1 MLGQS
6 TRVGVAVS
14 GGADS
19 VVLLHIL
26 KRLAGRFRAE
36 LTVLHVNHHLR
47 GRESEEDEAFV
58 GALAESFGLPFVSKQ
73 SLIGEGNIEGEARR
87 QRREFFSEWLASCG
101 LGLIALGHT
110 RSDQAETVLHRFL
123 RGTGP
128 TGIAAMRPV
137 TPDDFIRPLLTT
149 SREEVRQWAAAE
161 GLVWREDSSNADLKF
176 TRNRLRHETIP
187 ALARDFNVNL
197 EGVLATTAALA
208 QAEEDY
214 WTEEVERLY
223 PKITKRTR
231 LGSIIPIAGLKAMH
245 LAVRRR
251 LIRRALSDIR
261 PEGSKEL
268 DFEHIEAVLALC
280 GSDQG
285 HDRVLVPGADALR
298 SFEWLLLSAP
308 GRLASEPRGY
318 RVALGLGE
326 IHDLP
331 FGAGR
336 ICVNLVTRRDQLC
349 DSFKKAHKVRIER
362 VQLQGQDLA
371 EKPLIVRNWQPGDE
385 LHRSGHPSA
394 QKIKTFFQERRV
406 RLWERRHWPV
416 LLCGEEIAWVR
427 GCGAAEQFEQV
438 GLKDYEFELVYG
450 AEE

>member
-1 MLGQS
+1 MLGRFAQ
-6 TRVGVAVS
+6 VGVAVS

-26 KRLAGRFRAE
+26 KQLAGRFAAE

-47 GRESEEDEAFV
+47 GEESEGDEAFV
-58 GALAESFGLPFVSKQ
+58 RILADSLGLPFVSKQ
-73 SLIGEGNIEGEARR
+73 SFIGEGNVEGEARW
-87 QRREFFSEWLASCG
+87 QRREFFSEWLASRA
-101 LGLIALGHT
+101 LSLIALGHT

-123 RGTGP
+123 RGTGL
-128 TGIAAMRPV
+128 TGIAGMRPV
-137 TPDDFIRPLLTT
+137 SPDGFIRPLLTT
-149 SREEVRQWAAAE
+149 TREEVRQWAAAE
-161 GLVWREDSSNADLKF
+161 GLTWREDSSNADLKF
-176 TRNRLRHETIP
+176 TRNRLRQQTMP
-187 ALARDFNVNL
+187 VLARDFNVNL
-197 EGVLATTAALA
+197 EAVLARTAALA
-208 QAEEDY
+208 EAEENY
-214 WTEEVERLY
+214 WAGEVERLY
-223 PKITKRTR
+223 SKITKRTR
-231 LGSIIPIAGLKAMH
+231 LGSIFPIAGLAAVH
-245 LAVRRR
+245 LALRRR

-285 HDRVLVPGADALR
+285 HNRVLVPGADALR

-318 RVALGLGE
+318 RVPLGLGE
-326 IHDLP
+326 IRDLP

-336 ICVNLVTRRDQLC
+336 ICVNVVMRRDQLY

-385 LHRSGHPSA
+385 LHRSGHPSSPKNQDVFSGTPRA
-394 QKIKTFFQERRV
+394 FV
-406 RLWERRHWPV
+406 
-416 LLCGEEIAWVR
+416 
-427 GCGAAEQFEQV
+427 GAAALAGSAV
-438 GLKDYEFELVYG
+438 RRRDCMGTRMWSG
-450 AEE
+450 

>member
-1 MLGQS
+1 MLGQGVQ
-6 TRVGVAVS
+6 VGIAVS

-26 KRLAGRFRAE
+26 KRLAARFGAD

-47 GRESEEDEAFV
+47 GEESAGDEAFV
-58 GALAESFGLPFVSKQ
+58 QTLAESLELPFVSKQ
-73 SLIGEGNIEGEARR
+73 SFVGEGNLEGEARR
-87 QRREFFSEWLASCG
+87 QRRTFFSEWMASHG
-101 LGLIALGHT
+101 LSVVALGHT

-128 TGIAAMRPV
+128 TGLAAMRPV
-137 TPDDFIRPLLTT
+137 TPDGFIRPLLTT
-149 SREEVRQWAAAE
+149 TREEVRQWAGAE
-161 GLVWREDSSNADLKF
+161 GLTSREDSSNADLRF
-176 TRNRLRHETIP
+176 TRNRLRQRTIP
-187 ALARDFNVNL
+187 ALAQDFNVNL
-197 EGVLATTAALA
+197 EVVLARTAALA

-214 WTEEVERLY
+214 WAEEVERLY

-231 LGSIIPIAGLKAMH
+231 LGSIFSIAGLNAVH
-245 LAVRRR
+245 LALRRR
-251 LIRRALSDIR
+251 LIRRALSEVIM
-261 PEGSKEL
+261 EGLKGI
-268 DFEHIEAVLALC
+268 DFEHVEAILALC
-280 GSDQG
+280 KSDQG
-285 HDRVLVPGADALR
+285 HNRVLVPGADALR
-298 SFEWLLLSAP
+298 SFEWLLLSAA

-318 RVALGLGE
+318 RVPLELGE
-326 IHDLP
+326 IRDLP

-336 ICVNLVTRRDQLC
+336 ICVNVVTRRGQLY
-349 DSFKKAHKVRIER
+349 DSFKKAHKIRIER
-362 VQLQGQDLA
+362 VRLQGQDLA
-371 EKPLIVRNWQPGDE
+371 EKPLTVRNWQPGDE

-427 GCGAAEQFEQV
+427 GCGAAEQFEPL
-438 GLKDYEFELVYG
+438 GLESYEFELVYG